1 MSLKEHIT
9 KENIRQNLQQ
19 IITKTDNI
27 LNMTQMVE
35 TWRKDRRQ

>member
-35 TWRKDRRQ
+35 T